1 MKIQGMLG
9 TSADDLTDYQLSAK
23 TWQIRHWDSYVMK
36 LTTKQETFCQLVAI
50 QQYTLTDAY
59 IEAYDT
65 EGMKQDS
72 IYQLSSRLANQVK
85 ITSRIEALKATVT
98 EKLASDVAWD
108 KARIINELSINVD
121 LGRENGGRQL
131 AASNQAINLIG
142 KAVGNVF
149 EPETIAVTGS
159 VSVIHSLSDAVLDQL
174 ASMATPEPVTIDD
187 TGTIEASYKLLEA
200 EPE

>member
-1 MKIQGMLG
+1 
-9 TSADDLTDYQLSAK
+9 
-23 TWQIRHWDSYVMK
+23 MK

>member
-1 MKIQGMLG
+1 MG
-9 TSADDLTDYQLSAK
+9 
-23 TWQIRHWDSYVMK
+23 